1 MDPGQHWLVH
11 LITTNIF
18 QWNVIENAIV
28 LIRVNAFKISSTEG
42 GHSVQAPLYQ
52 ICMSATWTPVRFGW
66 IPVLM
71 HTLHD
76 IYTAESA
83 KHWSLCCTT
92 DGNNAKPHM
101 MTSSNGLFMRG
112 IHRWPVNSQHK
123 ASDAGAWMLSWIYAW
138 TNDWTNNGDAGDLR
152 RNRAYYDVIVMSYN
166 FAGKPSM
173 KWGRY
178 CDNLC
183 QTCTYTRPN
192 YSSREV

>member
-52 ICMSATWTPVRFGW
+52 ICMSAAWTPVRFGW

-83 KHWSLCCTT
+83 KHWSLCCIT

-112 IHRWPVNSQHK
+112 IHRSPVNSQHK
-123 ASDAGAWMLSWIYAW
+123 GQWRGSLDAFL
-138 TNDWTNNGDAGDLR
+138 DLR
-152 RNRAYYDVIVMSYN
+152 LNQRLNKQWRRRW
-166 FAGKPSM
+166 FAT
-173 KWGRY
+173 
-178 CDNLC
+178 
-183 QTCTYTRPN
+183 Q
-192 YSSREV
+192 SRLLWRHCNEL